1 VSFKNK
7 NYLAAS
13 IASRVIGGLIL
24 FGCIAVTSVQAAE
37 NSSQPRF
44 LGLAV
49 GLPQVSLTL
58 ISLSPL
64 IANGQTVG
72 AIAVYDDPTTQRPAD
87 YLEVFDSDGAL
98 VVVSWFDRFGI
109 ERLVVDRALIEGGD
123 ELQGVFVAVV
133 DGESV

>member
-1 VSFKNK
+1 LETAIV
-7 NYLAAS
+7 LR
-13 IASRVIGGLIL
+13 IIGELIL
-24 FGCIAVTSVQAAE
+24 LGCIAVTSVQAAE

-44 LGLAV
+44 VGLAI

-64 IANGQTVG
+64 IANGQPVG

-87 YLEVFDSDGAL
+87 YLEVFDSEGAL

-123 ELQGVFVAVV
+123 ELQGVFVAVL
-133 DGESV
+133 DGESI

>member
-7 NYLAAS
+7 NYLATA
-13 IASRVIGGLIL
+13 IVLRIIGELIL
-24 FGCIAVTSVQAAE
+24 LGCIAVTSVQAAD

-44 LGLAV
+44 VGLAV

-64 IANGQTVG
+64 IANGQPVG

-87 YLEVFDSDGAL
+87 YLEVFDSEGAL
-98 VVVSWFDRFGI
+98 AVVSWFDRFGI

-123 ELQGVFVAVV
+123 ELQGVFVAVL
-133 DGESV
+133 DGESI